1 MDNVLTKE
9 EADLRQQLT
18 DKELLV
24 IKMEIENY
32 VEERMIE
39 LFAVLRNDIAMMKTR
54 QDEINNK
61 QLVLN
66 NLIVEKLRS
75 RGRRKG
81 AR

>member
-39 LFAVLRNDIAMMKTR
+39 LFAVLRNDIAMMKAR

-66 NLIVEKLRS
+66 NLIVEKLRQ

>member
-66 NLIVEKLRS
+66 NLIVEKLRQ

-81 AR
+81 AK